1 MQRLFLKAQLRCE
14 KYTLQLPEKYK
25 QSFDVA
31 TCLHVIII
39 VSTYTVI
46 DRTIC
51 LDVDVVFY
59 DQWND

>member
-14 KYTLQLPEKYK
+14 KYTVQLPEKYK
-25 QSFDVA
+25 QNFDVA
-31 TCLHVIII
+31 TCLHVI

-51 LDVDVVFY
+51 LDVDVDVVFY